1 MSQRAF
7 YSLQALCGCSTVGGV
22 GHHWKQSGI
31 FSVAGS
37 AAGCHREGH
46 VEGGCK
52 QTCFCLRAFA
62 CELGLV
68 LWTNQSLCDGAL
80 EAVGGGSRGI
90 AVSNSPFRLAA
101 SLRGPLSPLWVFLAL
116 FQGPQFCL

>member
-1 MSQRAF
+1 MPPGRARGGWV
-7 YSLQALCGCSTVGGV
+7 QADL
-22 GHHWKQSGI
+22 
-31 FSVAGS
+31 F
-37 AAGCHREGH
+37 
-46 VEGGCK
+46 

-68 LWTNQSLCDGAL
+68 LWTNQSLCDGVL

-90 AVSNSPFRLAA
+90 AVSNSPFRLAT

-116 FQGPQFCL
+116 LQGPQFRLTPESQVSLETSPSSLC